1 MNQLAA
7 ASCALIGHA
16 LQQSPAL
23 NKGQHTGPGDGGVA
37 LDSEHRAWG
46 GGRDT
51 GLSTCTVDC
60 KALAQLQTIKRH
72 VTLEHSQAGLTSHA
86 LPHHTSTP
94 SHMCMTLYKRQE
106 VLHTSNDTYTH
117 IMHIHIPSHLQ
128 RPHTLP
134 QSNLNN
140 YTQAPY
146 TCTYSHDYKY
156 DGELGSVGVKPNS
169 TFNKSSGHGQA
180 LGKICMVLIIRPCTG
195 IA

>member
-1 MNQLAA
+1 MLSSRALPSIK
-7 ASCALIGHA
+7 ASTQGLGMGAW
-16 LQQSPAL
+16 
-23 NKGQHTGPGDGGVA
+23 NWTQHTGPGDGGVA
-37 LDSEHRAWG
+37 LDSAHRAWG
-46 GGRDT
+46 GGRGT

-60 KALAQLQTIKRH
+60 EALAPLQTIKRH

-106 VLHTSNDTYTH
+106 VLHTCNNTYTH
-117 IMHIHIPSHLQ
+117 IMHNIPSHLQ

-146 TCTYSHDYKY
+146 TCTYSHTHTRT
-156 DGELGSVGVKPNS
+156 STPSPND
-169 TFNKSSGHGQA
+169 TLTPPKVPA
-180 LGKICMVLIIRPCTG
+180 R
-195 IA
+195 